1 MITSNRFRR
10 MFSRFKTSAR
20 VVGVHLPESTR
31 RTIELS
37 DEIAALHKRIMERS
51 RSGMPE
57 DVADRERLAML
68 MEELRAKP
76 TVDHGSV
83 QQTA

>member
-1 MITSNRFRR
+1 MFASDRLLRMVRRFRTR
-10 MFSRFKTSAR
+10 AVNGGKDPF
-20 VVGVHLPESTR
+20 ESTR

-37 DEIAALHKRIMERS
+37 DEIAALHKRIAERS

-57 DVADRERLAML
+57 DIADRERLAML

-76 TVDHGSV
+76 SVAQESV
-83 QQTA
+83 QTA

>member
-1 MITSNRFRR
+1 MITSNRFRE

-37 DEIAALHKRIMERS
+37 DEIAALHKRIAERAKY
-51 RSGMPE
+51 GMPE
-57 DVADRERLAML
+57 DIADRERLAML
-68 MEELRAKP
+68 MQELRAKP
-76 TVDHGSV
+76 NMTE
-83 QQTA
+83 QRA